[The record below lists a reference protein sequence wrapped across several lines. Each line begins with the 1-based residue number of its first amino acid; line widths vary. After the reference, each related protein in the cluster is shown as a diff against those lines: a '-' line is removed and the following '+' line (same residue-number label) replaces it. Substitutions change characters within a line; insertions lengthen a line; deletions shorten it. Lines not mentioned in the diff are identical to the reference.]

1 MSWSVS
7 MHGRVVVS
15 LTRYPDG
22 RWWPNEHQV
31 SERFPL
37 VCRGNTGEV
46 YPNVVAPLTGSIL
59 NVPFAL
65 GMRRAATELGFA
77 TPEQVEE
84 FDGRTTAMTANFAG
98 YLYGNVS
105 LVRSVVARTPGL
117 TIDDV
122 DRQLFGLSDAPPHE
136 RGAGERSPGAALRAL
151 FALGRGLLRPHD
163 HRLRACRSEA
173 EAFADAAPVPAEAS
187 TPELLAFVRSADERL
202 ERSMHDLIVVGSFA
216 GMSRSM
222 LERTIA
228 DLDGDLGGDD
238 LVNRLTSGLGT
249 IESAE
254 PPNDLWRL
262 ARSVAGTQ
270 AVSDAFDDRTH
281 GLLERLGSE
290 PDAAEFLEAFDAFR
304 RRHGARGPDEWEL
317 RSPTWGSEPS
327 IALNAIDRLRFAP
340 PERDPVAVGAAL
352 ATGRDARRVAT
363 QAALPRRKRAGF
375 DIAMR
380 GVARYEAQ
388 REGIKAAMVRLLYPL
403 RLSLA
408 ELARRSGFSHDEA
421 FLLTIDELT
430 AALDDPE
437 PFRGIVAERTVRLAY
452 LQARV
457 PPFWFQGEIPDPS
470 TWELR
475 DGLRRPDETAREIT
489 GIGVCSGTATGTAR
503 VVTDPADPGALEPG
517 DILVAPIT
525 DPAWTPLFLAV
536 AGVVVDV
543 GAHLSHAAIVSR
555 ELGIPAVVSA
565 TGASSTIPDGA
576 RITVDG
582 SRGVVIV
589 HGHEAG

>member
-1 MSWSVS
+1 MS
-7 MHGRVVVS
+7 
-15 LTRYPDG
+15 LPRYPDG
-22 RWWPNEHQV
+22 RWWPNEHRV

-37 VCRGNTGEV
+37 MCRGNTGEV

-65 GMRRAATELGFA
+65 GMRRASTELGFA

-136 RGAGERSPGAALRAL
+136 RVAGERSPGAALRAL

-163 HRLRACRSEA
+163 QRLRECRSEA

-222 LERTIA
+222 LERTVA
-228 DLDGDLGGDD
+228 HLDGVLGGDD
-238 LVNRLTSGLGT
+238 LVNGLTSGLGT

-254 PPNDLWRL
+254 PPNELWRL
-262 ARSVAGTQ
+262 ARMVAASPRLG
-270 AVSDAFDDRTH
+270 DAFDEGTD
-281 GLLERLGSE
+281 GLFERLTSMS
-290 PDAAEFLEAFDAFR
+290 AADEFLESFDAFR

-317 RSPTWGSEPS
+317 RSPTWGSDPS
-327 IALNAIDRLRFAP
+327 IALNAVDRLRFAP
-340 PERDPVAVGAAL
+340 PDRDPVVVGAAL
-352 ATGRDARRVAT
+352 AADRETRRAAT
-363 QAALPRRKRAGF
+363 RAALPRRKRKVF

-380 GVARYEAQ
+380 GVATYEAQ
-388 REGIKAAMVRLLYPL
+388 REGIKAALVRLLHPL

-408 ELARRSGFSHDEA
+408 ELARRSAFTHDQA
-421 FLLTIDELT
+421 FLLTLDELS

-437 PFRGIVAERTVRLAY
+437 PFGGIVAERSDRHDY

-457 PPFWFQGEIPDPS
+457 PPFWFHGEIPDPS
-470 TWELR
+470 TWDLR
-475 DGLRRPDETAREIT
+475 DDLRRPDATEREIA
-489 GIGVCSGTATGTAR
+489 GIGVCSGVATGTAR
-503 VVTDPADPGALEPG
+503 IVTDPADPGALEPG

-525 DPAWTPLFLAV
+525 DPAWTPLFLAA

-582 SRGVVIV
+582 SRGVVTV
-589 HGHEAG
+589 HGDRIG

>member
-1 MSWSVS
+1 M
-7 MHGRVVVS
+7 
-15 LTRYPDG
+15 
-22 RWWPNEHQV
+22 
-31 SERFPL
+31 
-37 VCRGNTGEV
+37 CRGNTGEV

-65 GMRRAATELGFA
+65 GMRRALIELGFA
-77 TPEQVEE
+77 TPAQVEE
-84 FDGRTTAMTANFAG
+84 FDGRSTAMTANIAG

-117 TIDDV
+117 SVDDV
-122 DRQLFGLSDAPPHE
+122 DRQLFGLSDAPPHR
-136 RGAGERSPGAALRAL
+136 RGDGERSPRAALRAS
-151 FALGRGLLRPHD
+151 FALGRGLLRPD
-163 HRLRACRSEA
+163 DDRLRECRAEV
-173 EAFADAAPVPAEAS
+173 EAFVEAAPDPSSAS
-187 TPELLAFVRSADERL
+187 NAALLDTVRSADTLL
-202 ERSMHDLIVVGSFA
+202 ERSMHDLLVVGSFA

-222 LERTIA
+222 LERTVA
-228 DLDGDLGGDD
+228 DLGDDDRGADDRGADDRGADD

-262 ARSVAGTQ
+262 ARMVAAAPRLG
-270 AVSDAFDDRTH
+270 DAFDEGTD
-281 GLLERLGSE
+281 GLFERLTSMS
-290 PDAAEFLEAFDAFR
+290 AAVDFLESFDAFR

-317 RSPTWGSEPS
+317 RSPTWGSDPS
-327 IALNAIDRLRFAP
+327 IALNAVDRLRFAP
-340 PERDPVAVGAAL
+340 PDRDPAVVGAGL
-352 ATGRDARRVAT
+352 AAHRDARRAAT
-363 QAALPRRKRAGF
+363 RAALPRRKRKAF

-380 GVARYEAQ
+380 GVATYEAQ
-388 REGIKAAMVRLLYPL
+388 REGIKAASVRLLHPL

-408 ELARRSGFSHDEA
+408 ELARRSAFTHDQA
-421 FLLTIDELT
+421 FLLTLDELT

-437 PFRGIVAERTVRLAY
+437 PFHWIVDERSDRHAY

-457 PPFWFQGEIPDPS
+457 PPFWFHGEIPDPS
-470 TWELR
+470 TWDLR
-475 DGLRRPDETAREIT
+475 DDLRRPDATEREIA
-489 GIGVCSGTATGTAR
+489 GIGVCSGVATGTAR
-503 VVTDPADPGALEPG
+503 IVTDPANPGALQPG

-582 SRGVVIV
+582 SRGVVTV
-589 HGHEAG
+589 HDDHTA

>member
-1 MSWSVS
+1 M
-7 MHGRVVVS
+7 
-15 LTRYPDG
+15 
-22 RWWPNEHQV
+22 
-31 SERFPL
+31 
-37 VCRGNTGEV
+37 CRGNTGEV

-65 GMRRAATELGFA
+65 GMRRALVELGFA
-77 TPEQVEE
+77 TPAQVEE
-84 FDGRTTAMTANFAG
+84 FDGRTTAMTANIAG

-117 TIDDV
+117 TIEDV
-122 DRQLFGLSDAPPHE
+122 DRQLFGLSDAPPHR
-136 RGAGERSPGAALRAL
+136 RGAGERSPRAALRAT
-151 FALGRGLLRPHD
+151 FALGRGLLRPDD
-163 HRLRACRSEA
+163 HRLRECRA
-173 EAFADAAPVPAEAS
+173 QVAAFADAAPDPGSGS
-187 TPELLAFVRSADERL
+187 TAALLEVVRSADTLL
-202 ERSMHDLIVVGSFA
+202 ERSMHDLLVVGSFA

-222 LERTIA
+222 LERTVA
-228 DLDGDLGGDD
+228 DLGDDD

-254 PPNDLWRL
+254 PANDLWRL
-262 ARSVAGTQ
+262 ARMIAAAPRLG
-270 AVSDAFDDRTH
+270 DAFDEGTD
-281 GLLERLGSE
+281 GLLERLESL
-290 PDAAEFLEAFDAFR
+290 PAAHEFLESFDAFR

-317 RSPTWGSEPS
+317 RSPTWGSAPS

-340 PERDPVAVGAAL
+340 PDRDPAVVGAAL
-352 ATGRDARRVAT
+352 AADRDALRIAT
-363 QAALPRRKRAGF
+363 RAALPRRKRTTF
-375 DIAMR
+375 DVAMR
-380 GVARYEAQ
+380 GVATYEAQ
-388 REGIKAAMVRLLYPL
+388 REGIKAAMVRLLHPL

-408 ELARRSGFSHDEA
+408 ELACRSEFTHDEA
-421 FLLTIDELT
+421 FLLTLDELT
-430 AALDDPE
+430 VGLDDPGSL
-437 PFRGIVAERTVRLAY
+437 RVIITERSERHAY

-470 TWELR
+470 TWDLR
-475 DGLRRPDETAREIT
+475 DQRRRPDARARAIT

-543 GAHLSHAAIVSR
+543 GAHLSHAAIVAR

-582 SRGVVIV
+582 SRGVVTV
-589 HGHEAG
+589 HDDHTP

>member
-1 MSWSVS
+1 
-7 MHGRVVVS
+7 
-15 LTRYPDG
+15 
-22 RWWPNEHQV
+22 
-31 SERFPL
+31 
-37 VCRGNTGEV
+37 
-46 YPNVVAPLTGSIL
+46 
-59 NVPFAL
+59 
-65 GMRRAATELGFA
+65 
-77 TPEQVEE
+77 
-84 FDGRTTAMTANFAG
+84 
-98 YLYGNVS
+98 
-105 LVRSVVARTPGL
+105 
-117 TIDDV
+117 
-122 DRQLFGLSDAPPHE
+122 
-136 RGAGERSPGAALRAL
+136 L
-151 FALGRGLLRPHD
+151 FA
-163 HRLRACRSEA
+163 
-173 EAFADAAPVPAEAS
+173 V
-187 TPELLAFVRSADERL
+187 VRSADALL
-202 ERSMHDLIVVGSFA
+202 ERSMHDLLVVGTFA

-222 LERTIA
+222 LELTVA
-228 DLDGDLGGDD
+228 DLGDDD

-262 ARSVAGTQ
+262 ARIVVATPE
-270 AVSDAFDDRTH
+270 VRDAFDEGTD
-281 GLLERLGSE
+281 GLLARLESK
-290 PDAAEFLEAFDAFR
+290 PAAAEFVEAFSAFR

-317 RSPTWGSEPS
+317 RSPTWGSDPS

-340 PERDPVAVGAAL
+340 ADRDPGVVGAAL
-352 ATGRDARRVAT
+352 AADRDTRRSAT
-363 QAALPRRKRAGF
+363 RSALPRRKRKSF

-380 GVARYEAQ
+380 GVATYETQ
-388 REGIKAAMVRLLYPL
+388 REGIKAALVRLLHPL

-408 ELARRSGFSHDEA
+408 ELARRTAFTHDEA
-421 FLLTIDELT
+421 FLLTLDELT

-437 PFRGIVAERTVRLAY
+437 PFRTIIAERGDRLAF

-457 PPFWFQGEIPDPS
+457 PPFWFEGEIPDPS

-475 DGLRRPDETAREIT
+475 DDLRRPDATAREIT

-582 SRGVVIV
+582 SRGVVVV
-589 HGHEAG
+589 HGDEVG